1 MIKLTSLEDMA
12 ANIGALQANVFIH
25 KQMLKSIDRLLD
37 SFHDGDLIKEK
48 VYEILKR
55 EVVDAV
61 EYFDEYEDI
70 VNNSM
75 IKQLGCVAS
84 EVLAYEISNR

>member
-1 MIKLTSLEDMA
+1 MLKLTSLEDMA
-12 ANIGALQANVFIH
+12 ANIGVLQANVFIH

-37 SFHDGDLIKEK
+37 SFRDGDLINEK
-48 VYEILKR
+48 VYEIIKR
-55 EVVDAV
+55 EVVNAV
-61 EYFDEYEDI
+61 EYFDEYEAI

-84 EVLAYEISNR
+84 EVLEYEISNR